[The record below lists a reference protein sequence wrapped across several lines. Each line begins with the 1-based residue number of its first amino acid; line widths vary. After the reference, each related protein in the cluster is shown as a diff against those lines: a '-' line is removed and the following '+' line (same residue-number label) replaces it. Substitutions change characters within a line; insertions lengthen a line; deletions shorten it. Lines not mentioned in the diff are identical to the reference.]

1 VEATAPSFQPLVL
14 TLLLAGLRIGEALA
28 LRWQDV
34 DLLSDPPRIDVT
46 RNWDPASIDPATG
59 KRGIEGP
66 VKTGEE
72 GSVAIGG
79 RLLKTLLDHK
89 ARSEFARETDLVFG
103 TGKGHHETPSNVRQ
117 RVLARALATAN
128 EQLALEGKP
137 IIPGLTPHSLRHT
150 YCSLLISQGE
160 DLATV
165 AAQMRHADPSTTL
178 RIYTHVMKH
187 RRSGVAER
195 LDAAI
200 WGTDAADSGAYLVPK
215 TRFSGVA
222 SEAAQEKTAP

>member
-1 VEATAPSFQPLVL
+1 M
-14 TLLLAGLRIGEALA
+14 
-28 LRWQDV
+28 
-34 DLLSDPPRIDVT
+34 
-46 RNWDPASIDPATG
+46 RNWDPASVDPATG

-72 GSVAIGG
+72 GSVTIGQ
-79 RLLKTLLDHK
+79 RLLTTLLDHK
-89 ARSEFARETDLVFG
+89 ARSEFASETDLVFG
-103 TGKGHHETPSNVRQ
+103 TSNGRHDNPTNVRQ
-117 RVLARALATAN
+117 RVLAPAVAKAN
-128 EQLALEGKP
+128 EALVLAGRQT
-137 IIPGLTPHSLRHT
+137 IPALTPHALRHT

-200 WGTDAADSGAYLVPK
+200 WGDSPARSGAYLVPK
-215 TRFSGVA
+215 TPFDGVA
-222 SEAAQEKTAP
+222 PKSAQKKTAL